1 MAKLDWESS
10 RDQLNS
16 VISSV
21 PLTSA
26 EKEVTEGVRDR
37 LEAIGVPYNAAFT
50 GEVDTTKAADDL
62 NNTDAFST
70 WTQDGVV
77 TNGQA
82 VKAIQYAEDLATGQ
96 AGPSVNLFTGLQEG
110 KQALA
115 GLLARITMLVG
126 KVDNSTLAV
135 IIDYRTQ
142 LTELYSSRPKDVFTG
157 TYGVVK
163 SVTVSVDEVLT
174 VQEAEVELQVQIDKT
189 VALLSELSFVPPP

>member
-1 MAKLDWESS
+1 
-10 RDQLNS
+10 
-16 VISSV
+16 
-21 PLTSA
+21 
-26 EKEVTEGVRDR
+26 
-37 LEAIGVPYNAAFT
+37 
-50 GEVDTTKAADDL
+50 
-62 NNTDAFST
+62 
-70 WTQDGVV
+70 
-77 TNGQA
+77 
-82 VKAIQYAEDLATGQ
+82 
-96 AGPSVNLFTGLQEG
+96 
-110 KQALA
+110 
-115 GLLARITMLVG
+115 MLVG